1 MVTLYI
7 KVHLFSI
14 NQLLMSQY
22 LANFHAN
29 KQLINGQY
37 KVLPYIKC
45 YHKHHIIMKA
55 AKGTVLVVL
64 GKMLLIVN
72 SPLPPAHSV
81 EVADIS
87 RSSKEE
93 LV

>member
-1 MVTLYI
+1 
-7 KVHLFSI
+7 
-14 NQLLMSQY
+14 
-22 LANFHAN
+22 
-29 KQLINGQY
+29 
-37 KVLPYIKC
+37 
-45 YHKHHIIMKA
+45 MKA

-87 RSSKEE
+87 LGSKEE